1 MSVLGVIKDL
11 FIERGVE
18 SIIYV
23 LCKVLPKDI
32 ADWKVTAN
40 KKSTDYRFWIVQLK
54 PPLTEASLA
63 DAEISIIV
71 HNIMLTVRKL
81 SSSSPSK
88 YL

>member
-1 MSVLGVIKDL
+1 M
-11 FIERGVE
+11 

-32 ADWKVTAN
+32 ADWKVIAN

-54 PPLTEASLA
+54 PPLPKASLA

-71 HNIMLTVRKL
+71 HNIMLTVRNYPALARVNIFSAIASLKCLLLVL
-81 SSSSPSK
+81 SF
-88 YL
+88 